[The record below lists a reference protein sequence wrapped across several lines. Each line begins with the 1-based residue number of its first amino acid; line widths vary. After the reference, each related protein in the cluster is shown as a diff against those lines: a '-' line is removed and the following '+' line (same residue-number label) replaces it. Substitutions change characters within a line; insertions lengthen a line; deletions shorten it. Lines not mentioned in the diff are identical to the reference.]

1 MNKRTKGILLLI
13 LSAFFFAC
21 MNMFVKLSGEELPV
35 FQKVF
40 FRNAMAAIIAFIV
53 LLKNKAPLKPSVK
66 GSLPFLILRTL
77 FGLMGVVCNYY
88 ALETLVLSDASI
100 LNKMSPFFAV
110 LFSFIFIKERPR
122 LYQWL
127 ILGGALFGALF
138 VIKPS
143 FANAAFV
150 TPKLLGNI
158 MATGFPSLLR
168 QALNSITTVMLNTC
182 CAVYG
187 DAAVAAMSIVSRIIF
202 FSFSIALGIGQG
214 FQPVSAFSYGAK
226 QYSRLRKGFL
236 FAVFA
241 CEGVIVITTAILI
254 LFSNDLIALF
264 RDDPTVIEIG
274 TRALILQ
281 ALATLVLPPC
291 MVVEMLFQS
300 TGRRLGASLLSLL
313 RNGLFFI
320 PTLWILS
327 NVRGL
332 AGIQEAQPLSLLL
345 SVPVFVIFAAVF
357 FRKLPEED
365 GTPV

>member
-53 LLKNKAPLKPSVK
+53 LLKNKAPMKPSVK

-143 FANAAFV
+143 FANAAFIPALVGFLGGVSAGAAYGCVRKLGVMGENNPYIVFFFSTVSTLVV
-150 TPKLLGNI
+150 TPIMIAGYVPMTALQWVYLLSAGVS
-158 MATGFPSLLR
+158 A
-168 QALNSITTVMLNTC
+168 ALAQFSITAAYTC
-182 CAVYG
+182 APAKEISVY
-187 DAAVAAMSIVSRIIF
+187 DFSQIIF
-202 FSFSIALGIGQG
+202 
-214 FQPVSAFSYGAK
+214 
-226 QYSRLRKGFL
+226 
-236 FAVFA
+236 
-241 CEGVIVITTAILI
+241 
-254 LFSNDLIALF
+254 
-264 RDDPTVIEIG
+264 
-274 TRALILQ
+274 
-281 ALATLVLPPC
+281 
-291 MVVEMLFQS
+291 
-300 TGRRLGASLLSLL
+300 ASLMSLIVFSQAPDL
-313 RNGLFFI
+313 YSIIGYAIIIGMAVLNF
-320 PTLWILS
+320 ILS
-327 NVRGL
+327 N
-332 AGIQEAQPLSLLL
+332 
-345 SVPVFVIFAAVF
+345 
-357 FRKLPEED
+357 RKAHKNS
-365 GTPV
+365 

>member
-1 MNKRTKGILLLI
+1 MNHIVNKRTKGILLLI

-40 FRNAMAAIIAFIV
+40 FRNAMAAVIAFIV

-143 FANAAFV
+143 FANAAFIPALVGFMGGVFAGAAYGCVRKLGVMGENNPYIVFFFSTVSTLIV
-150 TPKLLGNI
+150 TPVMIAGYVPMTLLQWVY
-158 MATGFPSLLR
+158 LLSAGVSA
-168 QALNSITTVMLNTC
+168 ALAQFSITAAYTC
-182 CAVYG
+182 APAKEISVY
-187 DAAVAAMSIVSRIIF
+187 DFSQIIF
-202 FSFSIALGIGQG
+202 
-214 FQPVSAFSYGAK
+214 
-226 QYSRLRKGFL
+226 
-236 FAVFA
+236 
-241 CEGVIVITTAILI
+241 
-254 LFSNDLIALF
+254 
-264 RDDPTVIEIG
+264 
-274 TRALILQ
+274 
-281 ALATLVLPPC
+281 
-291 MVVEMLFQS
+291 
-300 TGRRLGASLLSLL
+300 ASLMSLIVFSQTPDL
-313 RNGLFFI
+313 YSVIGYAIIIGMAVLNFI
-320 PTLWILS
+320 MS
-327 NVRGL
+327 N
-332 AGIQEAQPLSLLL
+332 
-345 SVPVFVIFAAVF
+345 
-357 FRKLPEED
+357 RKAHKNS
-365 GTPV
+365 